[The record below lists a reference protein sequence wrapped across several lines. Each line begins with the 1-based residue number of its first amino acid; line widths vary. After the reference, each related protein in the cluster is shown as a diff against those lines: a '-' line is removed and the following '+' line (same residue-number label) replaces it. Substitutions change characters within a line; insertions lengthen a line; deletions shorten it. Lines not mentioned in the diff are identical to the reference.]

1 MSLPFRDRHD
11 AGRQLA
17 ALLAPYMDDRAV
29 VLGLPRGGIPVAYEI
44 AHALHAPLDV
54 FLVRHLTAPGAP
66 AIDFGVVGSGGVR
79 VLKRNVVASLFIP
92 DRVVEEITQQETVSL
107 IARERT
113 YRGHHAVE
121 DLRGRTAILTDD
133 GTTPAGRLLEAVEA
147 LREHEP
153 RAVVLAMPFVVTDDR
168 PALLGR
174 VEELVAVATLPPPV
188 DAGDWY
194 HEFLPISHTEV
205 RALLSLCHA
214 EAQSRALAGSLEA

>member
-17 ALLAPYMDDRAV
+17 ARLVPYMDDGAV

-44 AHALHAPLDV
+44 AHALHAALDV
-54 FLVRHLTAPGAP
+54 FLVRHLPAPGAP
-66 AIDFGVVGSGGVR
+66 AIDFGVLGSGGVR
-79 VLKRNVVASLFIP
+79 VLKREVIASLFIP
-92 DRVVEEITQQETVSL
+92 ELAVEEITQRERVSV

-113 YRGHHAVE
+113 YRGHHAME
-121 DLRGRTAILTDD
+121 DVAGRTAILADD
-133 GTTPAGRLLEAVEA
+133 GTTPADELLEAVEA

-153 RAVVLAMPFVVTDDR
+153 QSVVLALPFVAADDR
-168 PALLGR
+168 PRLLRR
-174 VEELVAVATLPPPV
+174 VDDLVAVASIPLPLDP
-188 DAGDWY
+188 GDWY
-194 HEFLPISHTEV
+194 HEFLPVSHTEV

>member
-17 ALLAPYMDDRAV
+17 GLLAPYMDDRAV

-44 AHALHAPLDV
+44 AHVLHAALDV
-54 FLVRHLTAPGAP
+54 FLVRHLPAPGTP
-66 AIDFGVVGSGGVR
+66 ATRFGVVGSGGVR
-79 VLKRNVVASLFIP
+79 VLKQDVIASLCIAELA
-92 DRVVEEITQQETVSL
+92 VEEITQRESVSL

-121 DLRGRTAILTDD
+121 DPGGRLVILVDD
-133 GTTPAGRLLEAVEA
+133 GTTPADVLIEAVDA

-153 RAVVLAMPFVVTDDR
+153 RTVVLALPFVAADVR
-168 PALLGR
+168 PALLCR
-174 VEELVAVATLPPPV
+174 VDDLVVVATIPPPV

>member
-44 AHALHAPLDV
+44 AHALHAALDV
-54 FLVRHLTAPGAP
+54 FLVRHLPAPGAP
-66 AIDFGVVGSGGVR
+66 AIDFGIVGSGGVR
-79 VLKRNVVASLFIP
+79 VLKRDVIASLFIP
-92 DRVVEEITQQETVSL
+92 ELAVEEITQRERVSV

-113 YRGHHAVE
+113 YRGHHAVA
-121 DLRGRTAILTDD
+121 DLAGRTAILADD
-133 GTTPAGRLLEAVEA
+133 GTTPAAELLEAVAA

-153 RAVVLAMPFVVTDDR
+153 RSVVLALPFVAADDR
-168 PALLGR
+168 PGLLPR
-174 VEELVAVATLPPPV
+174 VDDLVAVATIPPPL

-194 HEFLPISHTEV
+194 HEFLPVSHTEV
-205 RALLSLCHA
+205 RALLSLSQA